1 MGMYPFAQLPEPDE
15 SKLPDG
21 GPMKEENMPKA
32 DFYTAIVLMGFGILV
47 LILSLEMP
55 TMAEQSKNPYA
66 APGIVPGLIGA
77 IIAFLSGIMLIRA
90 IRKGGYKKQI
100 NAEVVK
106 GFFTHESTNRMVKT
120 VLICVLYSLLLG
132 HVNFVLLT
140 TLFIFVFVLTFE
152 YSFRESFRAQA
163 RKVLMAAVLAIIT
176 SGAVYGVF
184 FYLFL
189 VNLP

>member
-1 MGMYPFAQLPEPDE
+1 
-15 SKLPDG
+15 
-21 GPMKEENMPKA
+21 MKEENMPKA
-32 DFYTAIVLMGFGILV
+32 DFYTGIGLMAFGILV
-47 LILSLEMP
+47 LILSLQMP

-77 IIAFLSGIMLIRA
+77 IITFLSGIMFFRA
-90 IRKGGYKKQI
+90 IRRGGHRKQI
-100 NAEVVK
+100 TGEAIK

-132 HVNFVLLT
+132 HVNFILLT
-140 TLFIFVFVLTFE
+140 MLFIFVFVLTFE
-152 YSFRESFRAQA
+152 YSFRESFRTQA

-176 SGAVYGVF
+176 SSAVYGVF